1 MLDKLIIVRGG
12 GDLATGV
19 VQTLWRAGFPVLIL
33 EVNTPSAIRRQV
45 ALCEA
50 VYDGIAIVEDVH
62 CRHCH
67 NYQEIEKAWQNG
79 EVPLFVDPTG
89 EAIAK
94 LHPWAVVDAII
105 AKKNLGTT
113 RAMAPKTVA
122 LGPGFTAG
130 VDVDIVVETMR
141 GHNLGCLI
149 HHGQAKPN
157 TGVPGL
163 IGGAS
168 KERVIHSTA
177 GGWFYNLVHIGDIVQ
192 KGDAIAVITPKELAE
207 GVNPATA
214 QGILV
219 PATLTGIIRGLIR
232 NGYVVPTGF
241 KVADIDPRTEEIKN
255 CFTISDKARNLG
267 GAVLTALLMLHQEQ
281 QE

>member
-19 VQTLWRAGFPVLIL
+19 VQALWRAGFPVLIL
-33 EVNTPSAIRRQV
+33 EAGAPSAIRRQV

-50 VYDGIAIVEDVH
+50 VYDGTAVVEDIH
-62 CRHCH
+62 CRRC
-67 NYQEIEKAWQNG
+67 QSQQDLEQTWQNG
-79 EVPLFVDPTG
+79 EVPLLVDPAG
-89 EAIAK
+89 EAIAG

-113 RAMAPKTVA
+113 RSMAPKTIA

-130 VDVDIVVETMR
+130 VDVDVVVETMR

-149 HHGQAKPN
+149 RQGQARPN
-157 TGVPGL
+157 TGVPGV

-168 KERVIHSTA
+168 KERVIHSPA
-177 GGWFYNLVHIGDIVQ
+177 GGWFYNLVHIGDVVQ
-192 KGDAIAVITPKELAE
+192 KGEAIAVITPEALADE
-207 GVNPATA
+207 VDPAAA
-214 QGILV
+214 QGVLV
-219 PATLTGIIRGLIR
+219 PASLTGIIRGLIR
-232 NGYVVPTGF
+232 NGYVVTTGF
-241 KVADIDPRTEEIKN
+241 KVADIDPRREEIKN

-267 GAVLTALLMLHQEQ
+267 GAVLTALLMLAREQ
-281 QE
+281 T